1 MRGKKGKGMS
11 FVEKR
16 KITFDEKVDIY
27 KALGN
32 KTRLE
37 IFEQILSNGDKSIH
51 KNGMMCITEIASLF
65 NYSMPTI
72 SAHVDILRKAG
83 LIKSFREGKKIYV
96 DVDIEKC
103 KKLYEMF
110 SGSILSYEEKKLSQN
125 IV

>member
-1 MRGKKGKGMS
+1 MS

-16 KITFDEKVDIY
+16 KITFEEKVEIY

-65 NYSMPTI
+65 SYSMPTI
-72 SAHVDILRKAG
+72 SAHIDILRKAG

-96 DVDIEKC
+96 DVDIDKC

-125 IV
+125 SL

>member
-1 MRGKKGKGMS
+1 MS
-11 FVEKR
+11 FVDKR
-16 KITFDEKVDIY
+16 KMTFDEKVDIY

-72 SAHVDILRKAG
+72 SAHIDILRKAG
-83 LIKSFREGKKIYV
+83 LIKSFRDGKKIYV

-110 SGSILSYEEKKLSQN
+110 SSSIISYEEKKLSQN
-125 IV
+125 SVQD

>member
-1 MRGKKGKGMS
+1 MS
-11 FVEKR
+11 FIDKR
-16 KITFDEKVDIY
+16 KITFDEKVNIY

-65 NYSMPTI
+65 SYSMPTI
-72 SAHVDILRKAG
+72 SAHIDILRKAG

-125 IV
+125 LV

>member
-1 MRGKKGKGMS
+1 MS
-11 FVEKR
+11 FIDKR
-16 KITFDEKVDIY
+16 RITFDEKVNIY

-65 NYSMPTI
+65 TYSMPTI

-103 KKLYEMF
+103 KKLYDMF

-125 IV
+125 SV

>member
-1 MRGKKGKGMS
+1 MS
-11 FVEKR
+11 FVDKR
-16 KITFDEKVDIY
+16 KMTFDEKVEIY

-83 LIKSFREGKKIYV
+83 LIISFREGKKIYV

-110 SGSILSYEEKKLSQN
+110 SSSILSYEEKKLSQN
-125 IV
+125 SVQD

>member
-1 MRGKKGKGMS
+1 MS
-11 FVEKR
+11 FIDKR
-16 KITFDEKVDIY
+16 KITFDEKVNIY

-65 NYSMPTI
+65 SYSMPTI
-72 SAHVDILRKAG
+72 SAHIDILRKAG

-110 SGSILSYEEKKLSQN
+110 SGSILSYEEKKLSQKS
-125 IV
+125 V